1 MSKATIKDYEEITEV
16 INRYVQGVSL
26 GKSEVMKPSFYKDAT
41 MYGYVQGVG
50 PSEGPIQSLYDIVD
64 QGGPA
69 PNLKGRIDI
78 LDLEGTAASA
88 RVVLEDA
95 QVVIY
100 TDFHHLLKI
109 DGEWKII
116 SKIFHHHS

>member
-1 MSKATIKDYEEITEV
+1 MSRAITKDYEEIVEV
-16 INRYVQGVSL
+16 INRYVKGVIL
-26 GKSEVMKPSFYKDAT
+26 GKSEVMKPSFHKDAT

-50 PSEGPIQSLYDIVD
+50 LSEGSIQNLYDVVD
-64 QGGPA
+64 QAGPA
-69 PNLKGRIDI
+69 PNLKARVDI
-78 LDLEGTAASA
+78 LDLEGTVASA
-88 RVVLEDA
+88 RVVLEA
-95 QVVIY
+95 EQVVIY